1 MDRAKLD
8 GIEKACG
15 HIGLL
20 SFWALLYLQHADTG
34 FELQR
39 GFMADKQNYLKVPAI
54 AFAALIAGN
63 VCIAFGPLLVRLA
76 DTGPI
81 ANGFWRLALAV
92 PILAFV
98 GYRAGFRI
106 QSMPKA
112 LLGLV
117 LLAGFFFAVDIIA
130 WHIGIFKTKMGNAT
144 LLANCASL
152 LLAIYGIFLA
162 RKLPPPM
169 QGIAIMLAFAGA
181 ALLMGQSFELSPEHF
196 EGDLLSL
203 LAGLFYT
210 FYLLAM
216 MSVRESTESWS
227 SLALASASAALFML
241 PAAWVAGEQIL
252 PGSWWPLIAL
262 ALSSQVLGQGF
273 LTYALPHF
281 SPLIIGLAL
290 LLQPALSALA
300 GWAAFDEAMTPLD
313 YVGGM
318 MVMTALVLVRLAEG
332 QVKA

>member
-1 MDRAKLD
+1 M
-8 GIEKACG
+8 
-15 HIGLL
+15 
-20 SFWALLYLQHADTG
+20 S
-34 FELQR
+34 
-39 GFMADKQNYLKVPAI
+39 DKQIYHQAPAPNAPF

-81 ANGFWRLALAV
+81 ATGFWRLALAT
-92 PILAFV
+92 PFLAFI

-106 QSMPKA
+106 RSMPKG

-117 LLAGFFFAVDIIA
+117 LLAGFFFAVDIVA
-130 WHIGIFKTKMGNAT
+130 WHIGIFKTKLGNAT

-169 QGIAIMLAFAGA
+169 QGAAILLAFAGA

-196 EGDLLSL
+196 EGDWLSL

-216 MSVRESTESWS
+216 IRVRESTESWS
-227 SLALASASAALFML
+227 SLALASGSAALFLL
-241 PAAWVAGEQIL
+241 PVAWFAGEQIL
-252 PGSWWPLIAL
+252 PGNWTPLIVL
-262 ALSSQVLGQGF
+262 ALSSQLLGQGF

-281 SPLIIGLAL
+281 SPLVIGLAL
-290 LLQPALSALA
+290 LLQPALSAFA
-300 GWAAFDEAMTPLD
+300 GWAAFDELLTPLD
-313 YVGGM
+313 YIGGA
-318 MVMTALVLVRLAEG
+318 MVMAALVLVRLAEG
-332 QVKA
+332 RAKA

>member
-1 MDRAKLD
+1 MTA
-8 GIEKACG
+8 
-15 HIGLL
+15 
-20 SFWALLYLQHADTG
+20 
-34 FELQR
+34 
-39 GFMADKQNYLKVPAI
+39 KQNYPTPPLL
-54 AFAALIAGN
+54 AFAALVAGN

-81 ANGFWRLALAV
+81 ATGFWRLALAA

-106 QSMPKA
+106 GSMPKPM
-112 LLGLV
+112 LGLV
-117 LLAGFFFAVDIIA
+117 LLAGFFFAIDIIA
-130 WHIGIFKTKMGNAT
+130 WHIGIFKTKLGNAT

-152 LLAIYGIFLA
+152 LLAIYGIILA
-162 RKLPPPM
+162 RKLPQPL
-169 QGIAIMLAFAGA
+169 QALAIALAFTGAG
-181 ALLMGQSFELSPEHF
+181 LLMGQSFELSPEHF

-216 MSVRESTESWS
+216 MRVRESTESWS
-227 SLALASASAALFML
+227 SLALASASAAAFLL
-241 PAAWVAGEQIL
+241 PAAWIAGEQIL
-252 PGSWWPLIAL
+252 PGTWWPLIVL

-281 SPLIIGLAL
+281 SPLVIGLAL
-290 LLQPALSALA
+290 LLQPALSAFA

-313 YVGGM
+313 YVGGA
-318 MVMTALVLVRLAEG
+318 MVMAALVLVRLADARA
-332 QVKA
+332 KA

>member
-1 MDRAKLD
+1 
-8 GIEKACG
+8 
-15 HIGLL
+15 
-20 SFWALLYLQHADTG
+20 
-34 FELQR
+34 
-39 GFMADKQNYLKVPAI
+39 MADKQIFQKAPAL
-54 AFAALIAGN
+54 AFAALVAGN

-81 ANGFWRLALAV
+81 ATGFWRLALAA
-92 PILAFV
+92 PILAFI
-98 GYRAGFRI
+98 GCRAGFRI
-106 QSMPKA
+106 QSMPKG

-117 LLAGFFFAVDIIA
+117 LLAGFFFAVDIVA
-130 WHIGIFKTKMGNAT
+130 WHIGIFKTKLGNAT

-169 QGIAIMLAFAGA
+169 QSAAILLAFAGA

-196 EGDLLSL
+196 EGDWLSL

-216 MSVRESTESWS
+216 IRVRESTESWS
-227 SLALASASAALFML
+227 SLALASGSAALFLL
-241 PAAWVAGEQIL
+241 PVAWFAGEQIL
-252 PGSWWPLIAL
+252 PGNWTPLIIL

-290 LLQPALSALA
+290 LLQPALSAFA
-300 GWAAFDEAMTPLD
+300 GWAAFDETLTPLD
-313 YVGGM
+313 YIGGV
-318 MVMTALVLVRLAEG
+318 MVMAALVLVRLAEG
-332 QVKA
+332 RAKA

>member
-1 MDRAKLD
+1 MTAKQ
-8 GIEKACG
+8 I
-15 HIGLL
+15 
-20 SFWALLYLQHADTG
+20 Y
-34 FELQR
+34 
-39 GFMADKQNYLKVPAI
+39 PAPPVL
-54 AFAALIAGN
+54 AFAALVAGN

-81 ANGFWRLALAV
+81 ATGFWRLALAA

-106 QSMPKA
+106 RSMPKPI
-112 LLGLV
+112 LGLV
-117 LLAGFFFAVDIIA
+117 LLAGFFFAIDIIA
-130 WHIGIFKTKMGNAT
+130 WHIGIFKTKLGNAT

-152 LLAIYGIFLA
+152 LLAIYGIILA
-162 RKLPPPM
+162 RKLPQPL
-169 QGIAIMLAFAGA
+169 QALAIVLAFTGAG
-181 ALLMGQSFELSPEHF
+181 LLMGQSFELSPEHF

-216 MSVRESTESWS
+216 MRVRESSESWS
-227 SLALASASAALFML
+227 SLALASASAAVFLL
-241 PAAWVAGEQIL
+241 PAAWFAGEQIL
-252 PGSWWPLIAL
+252 PGIWWPLIVL

-281 SPLIIGLAL
+281 SPLVIGLAL
-290 LLQPALSALA
+290 LLQPALSAFA

-313 YVGGM
+313 YVGGA
-318 MVMTALVLVRLAEG
+318 MVMAALVLVRLADTRA
-332 QVKA
+332 KA

>member
-1 MDRAKLD
+1 
-8 GIEKACG
+8 
-15 HIGLL
+15 
-20 SFWALLYLQHADTG
+20 
-34 FELQR
+34 
-39 GFMADKQNYLKVPAI
+39 
-54 AFAALIAGN
+54 
-63 VCIAFGPLLVRLA
+63 
-76 DTGPI
+76 
-81 ANGFWRLALAV
+81 
-92 PILAFV
+92 
-98 GYRAGFRI
+98 
-106 QSMPKA
+106 
-112 LLGLV
+112 
-117 LLAGFFFAVDIIA
+117 
-130 WHIGIFKTKMGNAT
+130 
-144 LLANCASL
+144 
-152 LLAIYGIFLA
+152 
-162 RKLPPPM
+162 
-169 QGIAIMLAFAGA
+169 
-181 ALLMGQSFELSPEHF
+181 MGQSFELSPEHF

>member
-1 MDRAKLD
+1 
-8 GIEKACG
+8 
-15 HIGLL
+15 
-20 SFWALLYLQHADTG
+20 
-34 FELQR
+34 
-39 GFMADKQNYLKVPAI
+39 
-54 AFAALIAGN
+54 
-63 VCIAFGPLLVRLA
+63 
-76 DTGPI
+76 
-81 ANGFWRLALAV
+81 
-92 PILAFV
+92 
-98 GYRAGFRI
+98 
-106 QSMPKA
+106 
-112 LLGLV
+112 
-117 LLAGFFFAVDIIA
+117 
-130 WHIGIFKTKMGNAT
+130 
-144 LLANCASL
+144 